1 MQEKHPAT
9 KHTAK
14 LMVIIF
20 VCLSPAG
27 YHCKLHVCFAGLY
40 LPASSCW
47 FGMRVSTKTM
57 RLRGEAPSAPLS
69 HKPAMQNCLVL
80 PNPTQGLFW
89 DRIIVSGLELPLWL
103 PFGLITAK
111 LSLCRQIKENW
122 ILGWYQVVW
131 ATFLFSSVSWL
142 NDVLLFL
149 YRLIPSNSQFNLI

>member
-14 LMVIIF
+14 SMVILF

-69 HKPAMQNCLVL
+69 HKPAMQNCPVLPNPLL
-80 PNPTQGLFW
+80 PNPTQGF
-89 DRIIVSGLELPLWL
+89 VSLLRQHYCVWPK
-103 PFGLITAK
+103 TAIMTAIWTNY
-111 LSLCRQIKENW
+111 C
-122 ILGWYQVVW
+122 QVVLMQ
-131 ATFLFSSVSWL
+131 TKKRELDFGVTSSCLSNFSVFFSKL
-142 NDVLLFL
+142 TE
-149 YRLIPSNSQFNLI
+149 